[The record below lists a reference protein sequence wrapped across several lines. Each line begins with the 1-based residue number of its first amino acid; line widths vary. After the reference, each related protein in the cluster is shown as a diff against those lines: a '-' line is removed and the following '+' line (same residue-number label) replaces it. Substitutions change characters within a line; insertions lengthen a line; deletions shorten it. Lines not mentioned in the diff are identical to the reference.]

1 MSGFLQKINDLTTTR
16 VETAQKIMPVNT
28 LQDMP
33 LYARQPQAVQPAFL
47 QAGYHIIAEVK
58 FASPSEG
65 TIYPDAPAP
74 VDIAA
79 DYLSAGARM
88 LSVLTEPLY
97 FKGDLEYL
105 AAIRAAQPD
114 ALLLRKDFINDI
126 YQLHEAR
133 AHGADAVLLIVAM
146 TGADLTRDLF
156 QAAHELGLSVLVEVH
171 DAEELQIA
179 ADMGAGIIGV
189 NNRNLKTLK
198 TDLGISRALATQKP
212 EHAAFICES
221 GLSTAADV
229 ATMRAIGYDGFLMGT
244 HFMRA
249 KTPGKELESFIGELT
264 HEG

>member
-16 VETAQKIMPVNT
+16 VEAAQKSVPVSA

-33 LYARQPQAVQPAFL
+33 FYDRKPQAAQPEFL
-47 QAGYHIIAEVK
+47 QSGYHIIAEVK

-74 VDIAA
+74 VEIATG
-79 DYLSAGARM
+79 YLAQGARM

-105 AAIRAAQPD
+105 AAIRTAKPD

-133 AHGADAVLLIVAM
+133 AYGADAVLLIVAM

-156 QAAHELGLSVLVEVH
+156 QAAHELRLSVLVEVH
-171 DAEELQIA
+171 DAGELQTA
-179 ADMGAGIIGV
+179 ADMDAGIIGV

-198 TDLGISRALATQKP
+198 TDLNTSRTLATQKP
-212 EHAAFICES
+212 ENAVFICES
-221 GLSTAADV
+221 GLSSPADV
-229 ATMRAIGYDGFLMGT
+229 AAMRAIGYDGFLMGT
-244 HFMRA
+244 HFMRQ
-249 KTPGKELESFIGELT
+249 KNPGDALGHFMMELS

>member
-16 VETAQKIMPVNT
+16 VEAAQKSVPVST
-28 LQDMP
+28 LKDMP
-33 LYARQPQAVQPAFL
+33 FYNRQPKAVQPAFL

-74 VDIAA
+74 VGIAES
-79 DYLSAGARM
+79 YLAAGARM

-105 AAIRAAQPD
+105 SAIRTAQPD

-133 AHGADAVLLIVAM
+133 AYGADAVLLIVAM

-156 QAAHELGLSVLVEVH
+156 QAAHAMGLSVLVEVH
-171 DAEELQIA
+171 DAEELQTA
-179 ADMGAGIIGV
+179 ADIGAGIIGV

-198 TDLGISRALATQKP
+198 TDLGISRDLAKQKP
-212 EHAAFICES
+212 ENAAFICES
-221 GLSTAADV
+221 GLTTAADV
-229 ATMRAIGYDGFLMGT
+229 AAMRAIGYDGFLMGT
-244 HFMRA
+244 HFMRT
-249 KTPGKELESFIGELT
+249 KTPGDVLAGFMEDLA